1 MDFLADSCLSTSV
14 MVKSYKKPCQTNT
27 RYHFCWLV
35 VIIHHHHYHQHFT
48 ISQHNFSDMTKK
60 NEIKFLRYCLQN
72 LFVSIDSGNDLK
84 FIQNYEKYVDKL
96 AKFMKKYRSYATKLD
111 MFDAVQKKVEALINS
126 PEISSLIKESLRSK
140 FDHANEL
147 AVGFSEVNVSSFN
160 YMSLFI
166 IFLSQNREE
175 NWTRI
180 MTV

>member
-1 MDFLADSCLSTSV
+1 M
-14 MVKSYKKPCQTNT
+14 N
-27 RYHFCWLV
+27 
-35 VIIHHHHYHQHFT
+35 
-48 ISQHNFSDMTKK
+48 KK
-60 NEIKFLRYCLQN
+60 NENNFLRYCLQN

-147 AVGFSEVNVSSFN
+147 AVGFSEVNASSLN
-160 YMSLFI
+160 YLSLLI
-166 IFLSQNREE
+166 IFL
-175 NWTRI
+175 T
-180 MTV
+180 